1 MQCVCGYNKE
11 HKKHSNRNYNEAKA
25 TNQKRNDQQ
34 PHNHQ
39 SVQKSQGTK
48 SRHCHITIT
57 NIHKQTQDKT
67 LIPIADLCGGA
78 APAMPNA
85 NPASPHK
92 EAANA
97 VLKAGVGLAEADAEF
112 PEDARDELLFGEE
125 AVSTRD
131 GQIPDVREQA
141 HQGRAQAPK
150 GLHGEG
156 REAVGAPL
164 VLSVLSPLLGV
175 PPGGGGPRGGMCVCV
190 CGGARAA
197 RACVRACVTF

>member
-1 MQCVCGYNKE
+1 M
-11 HKKHSNRNYNEAKA
+11 
-25 TNQKRNDQQ
+25 
-34 PHNHQ
+34 
-39 SVQKSQGTK
+39 VQGNACCMHARARACACQGTK

-57 NIHKQTQDKT
+57 NIHTQTQDKT

-112 PEDARDELLFGEE
+112 PEGARDELLFGEE
-125 AVSTRD
+125 AVAARD
-131 GQIPDVREQA
+131 GQVADVRGQA
-141 HQGRAQAPK
+141 HHGCAQAPK

-156 REAVGAPL
+156 LEAVRAPL
-164 VLSVLSPLLGV
+164 ILAVPRPLLCV
-175 PPGGGGPRGGMCVCV
+175 PLNGP
-190 CGGARAA
+190 GARW
-197 RACVRACVTF
+197 